1 MFRILE
7 TFPSIPGEG
16 PYIGQPALFIRA
28 AGCNLHCPPCDTP
41 SSWNAESAIWM
52 TEDELKKAIDAA
64 PHGNVVLTGGEPL
77 LQPELVNFAM
87 FYAVTLTIE
96 TNGTQHP
103 TFTENADWVQ
113 WSISPKLPWFCEDYP
128 SLVPSSGFPGTVW
141 YKFVVRN
148 GLDMEDAMA
157 MIPKYKYWGEVIFQ
171 PPHPSPFELKPYLNL
186 LNHLS
191 NYVLLAGAKW
201 ARPVRVLPQLHV
213 LEGLK

>member
-1 MFRILE
+1 MFDIVE
-7 TFPSIPGEG
+7 IFTSIQGEG

-41 SSWNAESAIWM
+41 SSWNQDLVTM
-52 TEDELKKAIDAA
+52 TRTQLRAAIDTA

-77 LQPELVNFAM
+77 LQPNLVQFVM
-87 FYAVTLTIE
+87 FHAATITIE

-103 TFTENADWVQ
+103 TFVERAQ

-128 SLVPSSGFPGTVW
+128 PLVPSSDFPGTVW

-148 GLDMEDAMA
+148 GLDMEDAVA
-157 MIPKYKYWGEVIFQ
+157 MIPQHKYWGEVIFQ

-186 LNHLS
+186 LNKLS
-191 NYVLLAGAKW
+191 EYVLSHGKKW
-201 ARPVRVLPQLHV
+201 SRPVRVLPQLHV